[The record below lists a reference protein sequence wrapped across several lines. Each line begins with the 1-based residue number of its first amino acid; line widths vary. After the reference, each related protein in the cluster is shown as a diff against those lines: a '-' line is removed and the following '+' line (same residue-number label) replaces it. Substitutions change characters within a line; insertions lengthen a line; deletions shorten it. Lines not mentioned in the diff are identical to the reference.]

1 MEEKLKL
8 NIKVRLVIACDG
20 GAASGKTTAAKLISK
35 KYNLNFLSSGLLYR
49 YIAYKLLSKK
59 NLINK
64 DYYIKKISQKIT
76 LNKLKSNKLFL
87 QNVTQYSSRIAKS
100 KKIRVLLKKFQKKFS
115 KQRLV
120 CIEGRDIGSIIC
132 PQADI
137 KLYFRHFSFIAG
149 N

>member
-1 MEEKLKL
+1 MKL
-8 NIKVRLVIACDG
+8 NKKVRLVIACDG

-76 LNKLKSNKLFL
+76 LNKLKSNKLYL

-100 KKIRVLLKKFQKKFS
+100 KKIRVILKTALKEDGVNFKRSTPKLLWQK
-115 KQRLV
+115 
-120 CIEGRDIGSIIC
+120 
-132 PQADI
+132 
-137 KLYFRHFSFIAG
+137 
-149 N
+149 